1 MTMKRNI
8 SEAKY
13 ETTFLLR
20 PVDGV
25 GQNMKA
31 VLKCIFWRKPEL
43 SEPAMRFLEFIKER
57 GGVDDSLWERFC
69 EETAITRGQYD
80 SIIKKLRGSG
90 LIYKRDGTWML
101 SDDFMEFLQHVLQI
115 AKHWKI
121 EGGDQ

>member
-1 MTMKRNI
+1 MTMRRTI

-25 GQNMKA
+25 EESMKA

-43 SEPAMRFLEFIKER
+43 SEPALQFLEFIKR
-57 GGVDDSLWERFC
+57 NHGVDDSLWERFC
-69 EETAITRGQYD
+69 EETSITRGQYD

-90 LIYKRDGTWML
+90 LIYKRDNTWIL
-101 SDDFMEFLQHVLQI
+101 SNDFMIFLQNVLQI

-121 EGGDQ
+121 EEENQ

>member
-1 MTMKRNI
+1 MTMRRNI

-25 GQNMKA
+25 GESMKA

-43 SEPAMRFLEFIKER
+43 SEPALKFLDFIKENQ
-57 GGVDDSLWERFC
+57 GVDDSLWERFC
-69 EETAITRGQYD
+69 VETSITRGQYD

-101 SDDFMEFLQHVLQI
+101 SDDFMEFLQNVLQI
-115 AKHWKI
+115 AKHWKV
-121 EGGDQ
+121 EGENQ